1 MNSLYLDT
9 RNNKKIIIKVITND
23 QEFIE
28 ESIPDHSKA
37 DVIHPMIYAA
47 LKKAGIT
54 LQDINKIY
62 CEKGPGSFTGLRV
75 GFAIANSLSLALLI
89 PLNDNEI
96 GTIDTPVY
104 E

>member
-1 MNSLYLDT
+1 MNTLYIDT
-9 RNNKKIIIKVITND
+9 RNNKEIIVAVIKDGKEYKAV
-23 QEFIE
+23 
-28 ESIPDHSKA
+28 SSPDRTKA
-37 DVIHPMIYAA
+37 DAVLILIQKA
-47 LKKAGIT
+47 LEDAGISFND
-54 LQDINKIY
+54 LHAIY

-104 E
+104 S